1 MELSC
6 VLVVDDSES
15 DQFIS
20 QLMIES
26 YDPNIV
32 VLSAYDGQEAL
43 EMLTSDECNP
53 DLILLDINM
62 PRMNGHEF
70 LEQYNKKSDKQA
82 VVVMLTSSEQEADR
96 ERSMAYKCVKTYLTK
111 PLDESHLAT
120 VCKE

>member
-1 MELSC
+1 MEVSC

-20 QLMIES
+20 KLTIES

-32 VLSAYDGQEAL
+32 VLSAYDGEEAL
-43 EMLTSDECNP
+43 EMLASEECKP

-70 LEQYNKKSDKQA
+70 LEQYNKKIDQQA
-82 VVVMLTSSEQEADR
+82 VVMMLTSSEQEVDR
-96 ERSMAYKCVKTYLTK
+96 ERSIAYPCVKTYLVK
-111 PLDESHLAT
+111 PLDESQLGAIFN
-120 VCKE
+120 E

>member
-1 MELSC
+1 MEISC

-20 QLMIES
+20 KLMIES

-43 EMLTSDECNP
+43 EMLASDECRP
-53 DLILLDINM
+53 DLIFLDINM

-70 LEQYNKKSDKQA
+70 LEEYNKKSNKQA
-82 VVVMLTSSEQEADR
+82 VVVMLTTSEQEVDR
-96 ERSMAYKCVKTYLTK
+96 ERAMAYKCVKTYLIK
-111 PLDESHLAT
+111 PLDESQLEAI
-120 VCKE
+120 CKG

>member
-1 MELSC
+1 MEVSC

-20 QLMIES
+20 KLTIES

-32 VLSAYDGQEAL
+32 VLSAYDGEEAL
-43 EMLTSDECNP
+43 EMLASEECKP

-70 LEQYNKKSDKQA
+70 LEQYNKKIDQQA
-82 VVVMLTSSEQEADR
+82 VVMMLTSSEQEVDR
-96 ERSMAYKCVKTYLTK
+96 ERSMTYPCVKTYLVK
-111 PLDESHLAT
+111 PLDESQLGAIFN
-120 VCKE
+120 E

>member
-1 MELSC
+1 MEVSC

-20 QLMIES
+20 KLTIES

-32 VLSAYDGQEAL
+32 VLSAYDGEEAL
-43 EMLTSDECNP
+43 EMLASEECKP

-70 LEQYNKKSDKQA
+70 LDQYNKKIDQQA
-82 VVVMLTSSEQEADR
+82 VVMMLTSSEQEVDR
-96 ERSMAYKCVKTYLTK
+96 ERSIAYPCVKTYLVK
-111 PLDESHLAT
+111 PLDESQLGAIL
-120 VCKE
+120 KE